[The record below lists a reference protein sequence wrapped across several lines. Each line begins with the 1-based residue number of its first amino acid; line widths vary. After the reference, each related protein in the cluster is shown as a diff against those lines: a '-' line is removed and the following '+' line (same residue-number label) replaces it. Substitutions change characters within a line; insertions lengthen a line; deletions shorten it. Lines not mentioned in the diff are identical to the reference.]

1 MQRLVI
7 TTVGTS
13 LLTNQIDRTSNDE
26 KSWSEELLR
35 TAHYTDEMM
44 LDSEQHLID
53 IIEDL
58 KIRAENQ
65 LNGDIEDFRKASAEL
80 NGIYGLYNNKIEKAK
95 SDHHCLIYTDTAQGR
110 YCAMMLEKF
119 LKSKGINNIEM
130 LYSENFSTNSNEQFM
145 QGIANLLPILK
156 QKILEDYQGY
166 TICFNLVGG
175 FKAMQGYFNT
185 IGMLY
190 ADEIIYILEGS
201 TNQIITIPKLPII
214 IDKPQVEKYAIP
226 LAVMD
231 IGKVPISWEPANKV
245 PQDWLTYTGQE
256 IGLSV
261 WGKLIWNECKNELLS
276 QDKLLNFHNFIK
288 QLEYRSSFED
298 DYKNTSDL
306 SKKIIL
312 QEKLAKI
319 AYLLINYRDGISALR
334 TDDALRL
341 RKYEEKPETE
351 HINITKKELRV
362 SCQVINNNKLSL
374 RYFGTHEHIY
384 KKEGIKK

>member
-13 LLTNQIDRTSNDE
+13 LLTNQIDKTSDE
-26 KSWSEELLR
+26 ENFWSEELLR

-44 LDSEQHLID
+44 LYSEQLIE

-58 KIRAENQ
+58 KFRAENQ

-80 NGIYGLYNNKIEKAK
+80 NGIYGLYNNEIEKAK
-95 SDHHCLIYTDTAQGR
+95 ADHHCLIYTDTAQGR
-110 YCAMMLEKF
+110 YCAIMLEKF
-119 LKSKGINNIEM
+119 LKSKGINNIEI

-190 ADEIIYILEGS
+190 ADEIIYIFEGS
-201 TNQIITIPKLPII
+201 INQIITIPKLPII

-231 IGKVPISWEPANKV
+231 IGQVPISWEPANKV
-245 PQDWLTYTGQE
+245 PQDWRTCTGQK
-256 IGLSV
+256 IGLSI
-261 WGKLIWNECKNELLS
+261 WGKLIWNECKNELFS
-276 QDKLLNFHNFIK
+276 QDKLLKFPTLIT
-288 QLEYRSSFED
+288 QLEYESKFED

-306 SKKIIL
+306 SKRIIL

-319 AYLLINYRDGISALR
+319 AHLLINYRDGIGALR
-334 TDDALRL
+334 KDDALRL
-341 RKYEEKPETE
+341 REYKEKPEIE
-351 HINITKKELRV
+351 HINITSKELRV
-362 SCQVINNNKLSL
+362 SCQVISNKLFL